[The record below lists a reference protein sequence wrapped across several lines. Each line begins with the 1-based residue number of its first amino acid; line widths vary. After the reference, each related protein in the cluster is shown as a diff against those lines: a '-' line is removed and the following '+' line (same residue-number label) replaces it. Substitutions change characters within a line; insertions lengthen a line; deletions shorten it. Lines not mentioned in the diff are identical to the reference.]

1 VAPFAAGFTGAVWTG
16 ESGADSSGLFRQT
29 KIGFGF
35 NGEIAPAEIRDKYIN
50 KSIAHLKKKGAASA
64 IRYNL

>member
-1 VAPFAAGFTGAVWTG
+1 LPNAKRYG
-16 ESGADSSGLFRQT
+16 QT
-29 KIGFGF
+29 KNGFGF